1 MFNEKKPLPD
11 DLIVPSRFGKNR
23 SANHML
29 KRFHEDCARLT
40 SATQPEG
47 LRVRRQHDSRRTFVS
62 LALANGADR
71 ESVKWIAHGR
81 PTDVLGMYTESDW
94 RRLCDAM
101 LCVRVRERRVAA
113 VATVREA
120 QKNRGR
126 VKRPA
131 GEDGKDLLPST
142 PLAAKIS

>member
-1 MFNEKKPLPD
+1 MRRLCGRQGSRARGLVSGKHGRPATGGCRRSCD
-11 DLIVPSRFGKNR
+11 HRPSR
-23 SANHML
+23 S
-29 KRFHEDCARLT
+29 CAC
-40 SATQPEG
+40 
-47 LRVRRQHDSRRTFVS
+47 RRTFVS

-101 LCVRVRERRVAA
+101 LCVRVRQRRAAA

-120 QKNRGR
+120 NKHRGR

-131 GEDGKDLLPST
+131 GENGKELLPST
-142 PLAAKIS
+142 PVAAKGS